1 MERTKY
7 TPKRLLSLLLAL
19 IMLLGMFPTAT
30 LAAGTGDEP
39 VVTPYVKT
47 FEGLTFEFTLD
58 VPERPFFRYGE
69 KRVDVHYTITKS
81 NDNNMVSELTEFK
94 NGEHAPVNVTAKA
107 SDEKYSAVTHEV
119 YNKKG
124 EIVKVFDPGTVL
136 ASGNFTY
143 IQGTADGDVDANGK
157 LEFVFRA
164 KFIAAWKDQDGLQHS
179 TADYQTG
186 GSVDVAKIR
195 VSNLQAG
202 YSVSYN
208 DGGYTGAA
216 GIPKE
221 VEYTTG
227 DNALTQSY
235 TLPSVTP
242 TLAGCTFK
250 GWRSNEWKKTDE
262 NGNELTGDAALF
274 QPGDTVEKVPSDTV
288 LTAVWKE
295 NASEHKVE
303 FYHNFPD
310 GSDETL
316 FTTVH
321 VADGE
326 GAENPGA
333 PYKHPEGYI
342 FKDWCVKAEA
352 GGEVSLTP
360 YDFAVPVTED
370 IKLYADWTQVTEET
384 TYTVTFDVG
393 VANAGPVPG
402 TQVVTDGLTATA
414 PTTKPTR
421 DGYTFAHWY
430 LSTDTTE
437 SAYNFATPVTGNI
450 TLRAKWTRNTVN
462 ITWPTTLPAG
472 VEEIHHPNAPY
483 YEGST
488 VSFNVVWKKG
498 YTPSTVLA
506 NGQPLGAVTS
516 TDPEGYE
523 VTTYTFTADAD
534 PIKVEIN
541 PAAKKTYTITL
552 PSGNGFYAI
561 FAESSK
567 PDAVNAM
574 SYTFE
579 YGDTFKIKFVAQAGM
594 QAQLFVN
601 GQQHLSLPDGGEI
614 TCTDTHTVTGDC
626 VVSAFAIQ
634 RVFHTVTY
642 VLEPYSGLYTVQS
655 VEHGQTTSAPAQPEI
670 PGYEFEGWYRDAN
683 LTDSWA
689 FAGADTPDKITRDTV
704 IYGKLTPKTYAVNY
718 DANANGDTTVNG
730 IPDAQTKTHGE
741 VLPLS
746 DVTPTLEGY
755 TFKGWATSPTGPV
768 AYQPGGQYL
777 NDAPVTLYAV
787 WEKLT
792 YTVTISSG
800 AGYSTVPA
808 GVATVN
814 WHDPFTFT
822 VNVDRQY
829 AAKEPT
835 VVDSV
840 EGTLMAKTGEVNHT
854 GAASYTYTLSNVKED
869 HTITITVTQNAVHQ
883 VSFKV
888 SKVTPGANGTSST
901 VTEQAPFLIQSVEHG
916 YYASMPAAPEREG
929 FKFKG
934 YYSDVL
940 GDD

>member
-19 IMLLGMFPTAT
+19 IMLLGMLPTAT

-164 KFIAAWKDQDGLQHS
+164 KFIAAWNDQDGLQHS

-250 GWRSNEWKKTDE
+250 GWRSNEWEKTDSD
-262 NGNELTGDAALF
+262 GNELTGDTALF

-288 LTAVWKE
+288 LTAVWDE

-303 FYHNFPD
+303 FYHNFPN

-342 FKDWCVKAEA
+342 FKDWCVKAEV
-352 GGEVSLTP
+352 GGKVTLTP
-360 YDFAVPVTED
+360 YDFAAPVTED

-384 TYTVTFDVG
+384 THSVKFVRNNATDGSATNWPNDLTGAEGEKVKIPWTTPTAEGKTFLGWSTTENATAAETDYARGKEVTLGDTDTSLYAVWKADTVTIHYPAHERPYSGSEYDGVWISETGTKTNVTRGSKQTFTVRLDDGYDPQYLLVIKNTKKAEDTNFEGSGRGLNYVGSYTPQHWTEGQQKYTEYYYEYYADEDVIQIHIDLPQKIKYTVTLPVSDKVDV
-393 VANAGPVPG
+393 AF
-402 TQVVTDGLTATA
+402 TA
-414 PTTKPTR
+414 PAAAAAAKSTTVNYGDEVKFTVTARPGYTVKGVYVNGEKKGNAAGEYTISNITANQTVTVDVAAIVLRNVTYVLDGAQMATQQVESGAAFTLLSAPTKTGYTWNKVWYTDNTYATQYTGTTTDKDLVLYGRYTPKSYTISYDLNATSDATVSPATIASTTKTYGQAVVLSTVVPTR
-421 DGYTFAHWY
+421 TGYDFLGWAKDVASKTAVY
-430 LSTDTTE
+430 TAGATMSEEITE
-437 SAYNFATPVTGNI
+437 N
-450 TLRAKWTRNTVN
+450 
-462 ITWPTTLPAG
+462 TTLYA
-472 VEEIHHPNAPY
+472 
-483 YEGST
+483 
-488 VSFNVVWKKG
+488 VW
-498 YTPSTVLA
+498 
-506 NGQPLGAVTS
+506 
-516 TDPEGYE
+516 
-523 VTTYTFTADAD
+523 
-534 PIKVEIN
+534 
-541 PAAKKTYTITL
+541 AKKTYTITL
-552 PSGNGFYAI
+552 QSGSGYTISTDQATVVKHGET
-561 FAESSK
+561 FA
-567 PDAVNAM
+567 
-574 SYTFE
+574 F
-579 YGDTFKIKFVAQAGM
+579 
-594 QAQLFVN
+594 
-601 GQQHLSLPDGGEI
+601 
-614 TCTDTHTVTGDC
+614 TVTVD
-626 VVSAFAIQ
+626 
-634 RVFHTVTY
+634 
-642 VLEPYSGLYTVQS
+642 
-655 VEHGQTTSAPAQPEI
+655 
-670 PGYEFEGWYRDAN
+670 
-683 LTDSWA
+683 
-689 FAGADTPDKITRDTV
+689 GA
-704 IYGKLTPKTYAVNY
+704 
-718 DANANGDTTVNG
+718 
-730 IPDAQTKTHGE
+730 
-741 VLPLS
+741 
-746 DVTPTLEGY
+746 
-755 TFKGWATSPTGPV
+755 
-768 AYQPGGQYL
+768 
-777 NDAPVTLYAV
+777 
-787 WEKLT
+787 
-792 YTVTISSG
+792 
-800 AGYSTVPA
+800 
-808 GVATVN
+808 
-814 WHDPFTFT
+814 
-822 VNVDRQY
+822 Y
-829 AAKEPT
+829 AATEPT
-835 VVDSV
+835 VTATPVGRNRCDAD
-840 EGTLMAKTGEVNHT
+840 E
-854 GAASYTYTLSNVKED
+854 KERR
-869 HTITITVTQNAVHQ
+869 TQFCAYCCGVH
-883 VSFKV
+883 
-888 SKVTPGANGTSST
+888 
-901 VTEQAPFLIQSVEHG
+901 L
-916 YYASMPAAPEREG
+916 
-929 FKFKG
+929 
-934 YYSDVL
+934 
-940 GDD
+940 

>member
-1 MERTKY
+1 MKETKY

-164 KFIAAWKDQDGLQHS
+164 KFIAAWNDQDGLQHS

-262 NGNELTGDAALF
+262 DGHELTGDAALF

-333 PYKHPEGYI
+333 PYKHPEGYT
-342 FKDWCVKAEA
+342 FKDWCVKAEV
-352 GGEVSLTP
+352 GGKVTLTP
-360 YDFAVPVTED
+360 YDFAVPVTKD
-370 IKLYADWTQVTEET
+370 IKLYAD
-384 TYTVTFDVG
+384 
-393 VANAGPVPG
+393 
-402 TQVVTDGLTATA
+402 
-414 PTTKPTR
+414 
-421 DGYTFAHWY
+421 
-430 LSTDTTE
+430 
-437 SAYNFATPVTGNI
+437 
-450 TLRAKWTRNTVN
+450 
-462 ITWPTTLPAG
+462 
-472 VEEIHHPNAPY
+472 
-483 YEGST
+483 
-488 VSFNVVWKKG
+488 
-498 YTPSTVLA
+498 
-506 NGQPLGAVTS
+506 
-516 TDPEGYE
+516 
-523 VTTYTFTADAD
+523 
-534 PIKVEIN
+534 
-541 PAAKKTYTITL
+541 
-552 PSGNGFYAI
+552 
-561 FAESSK
+561 
-567 PDAVNAM
+567 
-574 SYTFE
+574 
-579 YGDTFKIKFVAQAGM
+579 
-594 QAQLFVN
+594 
-601 GQQHLSLPDGGEI
+601 
-614 TCTDTHTVTGDC
+614 
-626 VVSAFAIQ
+626 
-634 RVFHTVTY
+634 
-642 VLEPYSGLYTVQS
+642 
-655 VEHGQTTSAPAQPEI
+655 
-670 PGYEFEGWYRDAN
+670 
-683 LTDSWA
+683 
-689 FAGADTPDKITRDTV
+689 
-704 IYGKLTPKTYAVNY
+704 
-718 DANANGDTTVNG
+718 
-730 IPDAQTKTHGE
+730 
-741 VLPLS
+741 
-746 DVTPTLEGY
+746 
-755 TFKGWATSPTGPV
+755 
-768 AYQPGGQYL
+768 
-777 NDAPVTLYAV
+777 
-787 WEKLT
+787 
-792 YTVTISSG
+792 
-800 AGYSTVPA
+800 
-808 GVATVN
+808 
-814 WHDPFTFT
+814 
-822 VNVDRQY
+822 
-829 AAKEPT
+829 
-835 VVDSV
+835 
-840 EGTLMAKTGEVNHT
+840 
-854 GAASYTYTLSNVKED
+854 
-869 HTITITVTQNAVHQ
+869 
-883 VSFKV
+883 
-888 SKVTPGANGTSST
+888 
-901 VTEQAPFLIQSVEHG
+901 
-916 YYASMPAAPEREG
+916 
-929 FKFKG
+929 
-934 YYSDVL
+934 
-940 GDD
+940 

>member
-19 IMLLGMFPTAT
+19 IMLFGMFPTAT

-94 NGEHAPVNVTAKA
+94 NGENAPVNVTAKA

-119 YNKKG
+119 ANKKG
-124 EIVKVFDPGTVL
+124 ETVKVFNPGTVL

-143 IQGTADGDVDANGK
+143 IQGTADKDVDANGK
-157 LEFVFRA
+157 LEFVFYA
-164 KFIAAWKDQDGLQHS
+164 KFIAAWNDQDGLQHS
-179 TADYQTG
+179 TADYVTS

-227 DNALTQSY
+227 NNASTQAY
-235 TLPSVTP
+235 TLPLVTP

-262 NGNELTGDAALF
+262 NGNELKGDAALF

-288 LTAVWKE
+288 LTAVWDE

-303 FYHNFPD
+303 FYHNFPG

-342 FKDWCVKAEA
+342 FKDWCVKAE
-352 GGEVSLTP
+352 GGEVTLTP
-360 YDFAVPVTED
+360 YDFAAPVTKD

-402 TQVVTDGLTATA
+402 TQVVKKDAVAIG
-414 PTTKPTR
+414 PTTEPTR
-421 DGYTFAHWY
+421 DGYTFAGWY
-430 LSTDTTE
+430 LVQADGSLAN
-437 SAYNFATPVTGNI
+437 SAYVFTTPVTGNI
-450 TLRAKWTRNTVN
+450 TLRAKWNRNTVT
-462 ITWPTTLPAG
+462 IEWPTTPPTG
-472 VEEIHHPNAPY
+472 VYEIHHPKEPY

-488 VSFNVVWKKG
+488 VSFNVVWMKG

-516 TDPEGYE
+516 TDTEGYE

-541 PAAKKTYTITL
+541 PAVKKTYTITL

-561 FAESSK
+561 FSESNK

-601 GQQHLSLPDGGEI
+601 GKQHLSLPDGGEI

-655 VEHGQTTSAPAQPEI
+655 VEHGQATSAPAEPKI
-670 PGYEFEGWYRDAN
+670 PGYEFKGWYSDAN
-683 LTDSWA
+683 LTDPWA
-689 FAGADTPDKITRDTV
+689 FAEADTPDKITRDTV
-704 IYGKLTPKTYAVNY
+704 IYGQLTPMTYAVSY
-718 DANANGDTTVNG
+718 DANANGDPTVNG
-730 IPDAQTKTHGE
+730 IPGAQTKTHGKA
-741 VLPLS
+741 LPLS
-746 DVTPTLEGY
+746 DATPTREGY
-755 TFKGWATSPTGPV
+755 TFKGWATSADGPV
-768 AYQPGGQYL
+768 AY
-777 NDAPVTLYAV
+777 
-787 WEKLT
+787 
-792 YTVTISSG
+792 
-800 AGYSTVPA
+800 
-808 GVATVN
+808 
-814 WHDPFTFT
+814 
-822 VNVDRQY
+822 
-829 AAKEPT
+829 
-835 VVDSV
+835 
-840 EGTLMAKTGEVNHT
+840 
-854 GAASYTYTLSNVKED
+854 
-869 HTITITVTQNAVHQ
+869 
-883 VSFKV
+883 
-888 SKVTPGANGTSST
+888 
-901 VTEQAPFLIQSVEHG
+901 
-916 YYASMPAAPEREG
+916 
-929 FKFKG
+929 
-934 YYSDVL
+934 
-940 GDD
+940 